1 MRTASIKT
9 KNKNKNNSNNSI
21 KVINSVKLNSKNN
34 IAFNI
39 NINK

>member
-1 MRTASIKT
+1 MRTASIKI
-9 KNKNKNNSNNSI
+9 KSKNKNNSSSSI
-21 KVINSVKLNSKNN
+21 KVVNSIKLNSKNN